1 MKEVKRFGLPLVI
14 VIAGAFIAQL
24 IERYMTGMYI
34 TTILILWNV
43 ALSFGFGVALHG
55 SANKASSAVF
65 RKVIAIVLTILLLF
79 MQLGYFTFPAM
90 ESLFMNLGLTKIY
103 INMLYIFCGYMF
115 VD

>member
-1 MKEVKRFGLPLVI
+1 MKDVKRFGLPLLIVI
-14 VIAGAFIAQL
+14 VGAFITQL
-24 IERYMTGMYI
+24 LEQYATGMYGN
-34 TTILILWNV
+34 TIRIVWNV
-43 ALSFGFGVALHG
+43 AITFGFGVALHG
-55 SANKASSAVF
+55 STKKASNAVF

-90 ESLFMNLGLTKIY
+90 ESLFKGLGLTSMF